1 MKRILLL
8 CAYASVLLGTLA
20 VFGCVPSN
28 EPSVP
33 DGRQPEWSQ
42 AETTDSSTENVER
55 ETPIGSESETESS
68 EVAQQGEAMAATEIQ
83 VEANRQTLAATL
95 ENNSSAEAFASLL
108 ATGPLTVSMRDYADM
123 EKVGSLP
130 TALPRSDAQI
140 SVGPGDVV
148 LYQGNQITVYYGTN
162 SWNFTRLGRVDGVAT
177 REEMLDLLGGV
188 GEITVTLSL

>member
-83 VEANRQTLAATL
+83 VEANGQTLAATL

-162 SWNFTRLGRVDGVAT
+162 SWNFTKLAHIEGATAEQMRAFLGEGDA
-177 REEMLDLLGGV
+177 D
-188 GEITVTLSL
+188 VTFSLA

>member
-68 EVAQQGEAMAATEIQ
+68 EVAQQGEAMAATELQ

-162 SWNFTRLGRVDGVAT
+162 SWNFTKLAHIEGATAEQMRAFLGEGDA
-177 REEMLDLLGGV
+177 D
-188 GEITVTLSL
+188 VTFSLA

>member
-162 SWNFTRLGRVDGVAT
+162 SWNFTKLAHIEGATAEQMRTFLGEGDA
-177 REEMLDLLGGV
+177 D
-188 GEITVTLSL
+188 VTFSLA

>member
-1 MKRILLL
+1 
-8 CAYASVLLGTLA
+8 
-20 VFGCVPSN
+20 
-28 EPSVP
+28 
-33 DGRQPEWSQ
+33 
-42 AETTDSSTENVER
+42 
-55 ETPIGSESETESS
+55 
-68 EVAQQGEAMAATEIQ
+68 MAATEIQ
-83 VEANRQTLAATL
+83 VEANGQTLAATL

-162 SWNFTRLGRVDGVAT
+162 SWNFTKLAHIEGATAEQMRAILGDGDA
-177 REEMLDLLGGV
+177 D
-188 GEITVTLSL
+188 VTFSLA

>member
-42 AETTDSSTENVER
+42 AETTDSSTENVEW

-83 VEANRQTLAATL
+83 VEANGQTLAATL

-162 SWNFTRLGRVDGVAT
+162 SWNFTKLAHIEGATAEQMRAFLGEGDA
-177 REEMLDLLGGV
+177 D
-188 GEITVTLSL
+188 VTFSLA

>member
-162 SWNFTRLGRVDGVAT
+162 SWNFTKLAHIEGVTAEQMRAFLGEGDA
-177 REEMLDLLGGV
+177 D
-188 GEITVTLSL
+188 VTFSLA

>member
-20 VFGCVPSN
+20 VFGCVPSD

-33 DGRQPEWSQ
+33 DGRQLEWSQ

-83 VEANRQTLAATL
+83 VEANGQTLAATL

-162 SWNFTRLGRVDGVAT
+162 SWNFTKLAHIEGATAEQMRAFLGEGDA
-177 REEMLDLLGGV
+177 D
-188 GEITVTLSL
+188 VTFSLA

>member
-83 VEANRQTLAATL
+83 VEANGQTLAATL

-148 LYQGNQITVYYGTN
+148 LYQGNQVTVYYGTN
-162 SWNFTRLGRVDGVAT
+162 SWNFTKLAHIEGATAEQMRAILGDGDA
-177 REEMLDLLGGV
+177 D
-188 GEITVTLSL
+188 VTFSLA

>member
-83 VEANRQTLAATL
+83 VQANGQTLAATL

-162 SWNFTRLGRVDGVAT
+162 SWNFTKLAHIEGATAEQMRAILGDGDA
-177 REEMLDLLGGV
+177 D
-188 GEITVTLSL
+188 VTFSLA

>member
-83 VEANRQTLAATL
+83 VEANGQTLAATL

-162 SWNFTRLGRVDGVAT
+162 SWNFTKLAHIEGATAEQMRAILGDGDA
-177 REEMLDLLGGV
+177 D
-188 GEITVTLSL
+188 VTFSLA

>member
-83 VEANRQTLAATL
+83 VEANGQTLAATL
-95 ENNSSAEAFASLL
+95 ENNSSAEAFTSLL

-162 SWNFTRLGRVDGVAT
+162 SWNFTKLAHIEGATAEQMRAFLGEGDA
-177 REEMLDLLGGV
+177 D
-188 GEITVTLSL
+188 VTFSLA

>member
-83 VEANRQTLAATL
+83 VEANGQTLAATL

-123 EKVGSLP
+123 ENVGSLP

-162 SWNFTRLGRVDGVAT
+162 SWNFTKLAHIEGATAEQMRAFLGEGDA
-177 REEMLDLLGGV
+177 D
-188 GEITVTLSL
+188 VTFSLA

>member
-130 TALPRSDAQI
+130 TAFPRSDAQI

-162 SWNFTRLGRVDGVAT
+162 SWNFTKLAHIEGATAEQMRAFLGEGDA
-177 REEMLDLLGGV
+177 D
-188 GEITVTLSL
+188 VTFSLA

>member
-42 AETTDSSTENVER
+42 AETTDSSTENAER

-83 VEANRQTLAATL
+83 VEANGQTLAATL

-162 SWNFTRLGRVDGVAT
+162 SWNFTKLAHIEGATAEQMRAFLGEGDA
-177 REEMLDLLGGV
+177 D
-188 GEITVTLSL
+188 VTFSLA

>member
-162 SWNFTRLGRVDGVAT
+162 SWNFTKLAHIEGATAEQMRAFLGEGDA
-177 REEMLDLLGGV
+177 D
-188 GEITVTLSL
+188 VTFSLA

>member
-42 AETTDSSTENVER
+42 AETTDSSAENVER

-83 VEANRQTLAATL
+83 VEANGQTLAATL

-108 ATGPLTVSMRDYADM
+108 ATGPLTVSMRDYAGM

-162 SWNFTRLGRVDGVAT
+162 SWNFTKLAHIEGATAEQMRAFLGEGDA
-177 REEMLDLLGGV
+177 D
-188 GEITVTLSL
+188 VTFSLA

>member
-68 EVAQQGEAMAATEIQ
+68 EVAQQGEAMAAIEIQ
-83 VEANRQTLAATL
+83 VEANGQTLAATL

-162 SWNFTRLGRVDGVAT
+162 SWNFTKLAHIEGATAEQMRAILGDGDA
-177 REEMLDLLGGV
+177 D
-188 GEITVTLSL
+188 VTFSLA

>member
-83 VEANRQTLAATL
+83 VQANGQTLAATL

-162 SWNFTRLGRVDGVAT
+162 SWNFTKLAHIEGATAEQMRAFLGDGDA
-177 REEMLDLLGGV
+177 D
-188 GEITVTLSL
+188 VTFSLA